1 MKILKDK
8 TAIITGATRGI
19 GRGIAETFAKHGANV
34 LFTYSSSSSLAKEI
48 ENHLSKEGVFVKG
61 FKSDASS
68 FEDCQKLVDE
78 ITKQFEVIDILIN
91 NAGITKDNL
100 FLRMSEDDWNEVI
113 NTNLNGVFKISK
125 LVVKGMLK
133 SRWGRII
140 NISSISGAMGNP
152 GQTNYSAS
160 KAGVDAFTRSLAKEL
175 GSRNIT
181 VNSIAPGFIETDM
194 TEGVLDQEIIDK
206 IPLKR
211 AGRVE
216 DVASLVNFL
225 CSEESNYI
233 TGQTLVVDGG
243 LFMK

>member
-1 MKILKDK
+1 MVDK
-8 TAIITGATRGI
+8 KVIVTGGNRGI
-19 GRGIAETFAKHGANV
+19 GKGIVLSLLENGYEVLATCRNASNFDFSHQSLSVASLDISDSSSVETFR
-34 LFTYSSSSSLAKEI
+34 
-48 ENHLSKEGVFVKG
+48 
-61 FKSDASS
+61 KSVEE
-68 FEDCQKLVDE
+68 FEPN
-78 ITKQFEVIDILIN
+78 ILIN

>member
-1 MKILKDK
+1 MENRKVIV
-8 TAIITGATRGI
+8 TGGNRGI
-19 GRGIAETFAKHGANV
+19 GKGIVLSLLENNFKVLATCRDASTFN
-34 LFTYSSSSSLAKEI
+34 FTHENLIVSSLD
-48 ENHLSKEGVFVKG
+48 V
-61 FKSDASS
+61 SDISS
-68 FEDCQKLVDE
+68 VELFQTEVDE
-78 ITKQFEVIDILIN
+78 FEPDILVN

-100 FLRMSEDDWNEVI
+100 FLRMSEEDWDSVI
-113 NTNLNGVFKISK
+113 NTNLNGIFRITK

-133 SRWGRII
+133 KRWGRVI
-140 NISSISGAMGNP
+140 NISSISGSMGNP

-194 TEGVLDQEIIDK
+194 TEAVLDQEVIDK

-211 AGRVE
+211 AGTVE

-225 CSEESNYI
+225 SSEESNYI